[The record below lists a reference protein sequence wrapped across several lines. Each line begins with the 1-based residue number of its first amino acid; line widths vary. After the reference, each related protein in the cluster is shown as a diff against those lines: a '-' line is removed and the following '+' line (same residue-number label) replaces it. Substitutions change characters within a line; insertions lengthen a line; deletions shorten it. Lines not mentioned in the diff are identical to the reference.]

1 MDTVM
6 TGFVHEIIIL
16 IEKKGDN
23 NFFQNM
29 FLQNRYNPYSNKKSP
44 QPSITISEKGL
55 RESGY

>member
-23 NFFQNM
+23 KFF
-29 FLQNRYNPYSNKKSP
+29 SKHVSTE
-44 QPSITISEKGL
+44 SI
-55 RESGY
+55 